1 MNTDMISRAATAATT
16 ATPPMPGL
24 RTPDLTSNVIPHYVQ
39 PQVHKVELAPN
50 PVSTVQFERSTLEK
64 SLKAAVKLLND
75 QMSSR
80 DQGLT
85 FSYDDSTNSPV
96 VTVRNLESGQ
106 VIKQIPSVDLLRLAH
121 RMDDLKGILY
131 NAKA

>member
-1 MNTDMISRAATAATT
+1 MNTDMTSRAALS

-24 RTPDLTSNVIPHYVQ
+24 HTPDRTSNAPPHYVQ
-39 PQVHKVELAPN
+39 PQVHKVELAPI
-50 PVSTVQFERSTLEK
+50 PVSTVQFDRSTMEK

-75 QMSSR
+75 QMSAQA
-80 DQGLT
+80 QGLA
-85 FSYDDSTNSPV
+85 FSYDESTNSPV

-106 VIKQIPSVDLLRLAH
+106 VVKQIPSVDLLRLAH
-121 RMDDLKGILY
+121 KMDDLKGILY